1 VCDVLQSTA
10 LHWFGGAELG
20 LDRFVH
26 HYLDL
31 NTMQTRTDDRYY
43 SNLEQFYADCC
54 TIQHNIFVCFGGNT
68 AVAGQRLTRQ

>member
-1 VCDVLQSTA
+1 MCHLLQSTA

-31 NTMQTRTDDRYY
+31 NTMQTRTHDGYY
-43 SNLEQFYADCC
+43 SSLEQFYADCC
-54 TIQHNIFVCFGGNT
+54 TIQHNIFVCFGGNNYT
-68 AVAGQRLTRQ
+68 ADCL